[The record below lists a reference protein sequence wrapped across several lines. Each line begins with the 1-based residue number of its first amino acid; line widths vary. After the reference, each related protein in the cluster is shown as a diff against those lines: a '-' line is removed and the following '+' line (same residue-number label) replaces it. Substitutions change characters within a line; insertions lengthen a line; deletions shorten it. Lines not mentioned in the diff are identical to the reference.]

1 MHLNRAALNGEK
13 TNKKKNNSYR
23 VWGCVGLQA
32 GSRVRGYCCDLRD
45 DHSLGE
51 D

>member
-1 MHLNRAALNGEK
+1 MHQNRAALNGEK
-13 TNKKKNNSYR
+13 KTKKKNSYR
-23 VWGCVGLQA
+23 VWGGVGLEA